1 MAIFKRRLSIAG
13 GAVETNLLAGSKF
26 EFLNRPSVVTVFSTQ
41 ATAANEILLDL
52 TLGNVVV
59 AEDIPPNLDAA
70 ELIQRDRDGIGSGVG
85 APGDRIQLRAR
96 NTNGAAASVINVL
109 VEINELA

>member
-1 MAIFKRRLSIAG
+1 MAIFKRSVAIAA
-13 GAVETNLLAGSKF
+13 GAVEVNLLAGSKF
-26 EFLNRPSVVTVFSTQ
+26 EFLSRPSVVTVF
-41 ATAANEILLDL
+41 ATESVANEILLDL

-59 AEDIPPNLDAA
+59 AEDVAPNADAGG
-70 ELIQRDRDGIGSGVG
+70 LIQRDRDGIGSGVG

-96 NTNGAAASVINVL
+96 NTNAGAPSTINVL